1 MMKFKS
7 TKQLVNFLFEQKE
20 HIKTTALIAEE
31 LFGSNIDEGMW
42 DSVKDS
48 ARQVFSTAKNEID
61 KRSSAAPVATT
72 LLNPSIDILK
82 SAVAKDRQLQALAEK
97 LNLNLENEGN
107 LALTIANYVI
117 LFRNYARETNDRS
130 KISSMVEHIF
140 QKTSQGEVFE
150 KLNATHPDLKIGDVV
165 NKIYTYL
172 LDSSMSPEQSLPSVQ
187 AATINT
193 IAGNINVMLAPLK
206 KIDQGDAKEISGKHD
221 EELKTAWEKAK
232 SRIPKQHTGDAFSI
246 SFLALLSF
254 VFSPSGGAD
263 PIDIRKNITDA
274 QKTEL
279 LDLIRNAGPDAVAF
293 ATQAEELAAIRKILI
308 EIDFESVKKALT
320 DRLSKK
326 SLKEQYYIIERWQ
339 KMAGILK
346 G

>member
-1 MMKFKS
+1 MKFKS
-7 TKQLVNFLFEQKE
+7 TKHLVSYLFEQSNISKQ
-20 HIKTTALIAEE
+20 HIKTTGLIAEE
-31 LFGSNIDEGMW
+31 LFSSNIDEGLF
-42 DSVKDS
+42 DSVKGLFNKAND
-48 ARQVFSTAKNEID
+48 QID
-61 KRSSAAPVATT
+61 KRSPVAPVSIT
-72 LLNPSIDILK
+72 LLEPAINILK
-82 SAVAKDRQLQALAEK
+82 SAVEKDQKLQALAAKFK
-97 LNLNLENEGN
+97 LQNLDNISDIPS
-107 LALTIANYVI
+107 ALANYVI
-117 LFRNYARETNDRS
+117 LFRNYARETNNQS
-130 KISSMVEHIF
+130 QLNSMVGHLF
-140 QKTSQGEVFE
+140 QKTSQGEVFKE
-150 KLNATHPDLKIGDVV
+150 LNEAHPEIKIGTVIQ
-165 NKIYTYL
+165 NIYEYL
-172 LDSSMSPEQSLPSVQ
+172 FNSPMSPEQFLPSVQ
-187 AATINT
+187 AATTKT
-193 IAGNINVMLAPLK
+193 IAQNINMMLAPLK
-206 KIDQGDAKEISGKHD
+206 KINQGDAKEISGRHD

-308 EIDFESVKKALT
+308 ETDFESVKKALT
-320 DRLSKK
+320 DRLNKK